1 MNTSLRIATFAGIM
15 TLAGTGAAGA
25 TSIRLAALTPPIVG
39 ATTNACLTASAPAAV
54 AQMDPADLPDIAVG
68 QNVSGMTV
76 VRITLDDR
84 GRLVGDGVMTSSNNR
99 WLDEAALYAARSLR
113 YAPEVRD
120 CQSIG
125 GDYALIVDFTK

>member
-1 MNTSLRIATFAGIM
+1 MNTSLRITTIAGIM

-25 TSIRLAALTPPIVG
+25 TSLRLAALTPPIVG
-39 ATTNACLTASAPAAV
+39 ATTNACLTVSAPATV
-54 AQMDPADLPDIAVG
+54 AQMDAADLPDIAVG

-99 WLDEAALYAARSLR
+99 WIDEAALHAARSLR

-120 CQSIG
+120 CQNIG
-125 GDYALIVDFTK
+125 GDYALIVDFTQ